1 MDRASLTER
10 KKMRILNKIPE
21 DLLLKDPPQTGDLEG
36 GGGAR
41 GYHLGKYLELL
52 TSLENVA

>member
-1 MDRASLTER
+1 MS
-10 KKMRILNKIPE
+10 ILNKIPE
-21 DLLLKDPPQTGDLEG
+21 DLLFKDPPQTGDLEG

-52 TSLENVA
+52 TSLENVAQEEGRFT